1 MDGFSHAVR
10 TFLRTVACVRGP
22 LLTRRI
28 SRVMLVRPSASP
40 HPLIHYRA
48 RCKLR
53 RGRNTKV
60 FVWRLA
66 FWGFRALFRASETS
80 LPRFVLCPS
89 FEDSEL
95 TPFFVWSLLR
105 I

>member
-1 MDGFSHAVR
+1 MNGFSHAVR
-10 TFLRTVACVRGP
+10 TFPRTAACVRGP
-22 LLTRRI
+22 LRTRRI
-28 SRVMLVRPSASP
+28 SRVMLVRPGASP
-40 HPLIHYRA
+40 HTLIRYRA

-53 RGRNTKV
+53 RGRNAKV

-66 FWGFRALFRASETS
+66 FWGFRALFRASETC
-80 LPRFVLCPS
+80 LPRFALHPDS
-89 FEDSEL
+89 EDSGL

>member
-1 MDGFSHAVR
+1 MNGFSHAVR
-10 TFLRTVACVRGP
+10 TFPRTAAYVRGP

-40 HPLIHYRA
+40 HPLIRCRA
-48 RCKLR
+48 HCKSR
-53 RGRNTKV
+53 RGHNAEV
-60 FVWRLA
+60 FAWRLD
-66 FWGFRALFRASETS
+66 FWGLRALFRASETT
-80 LPRFVLCPS
+80 LPRFALHPDS
-89 FEDSEL
+89 EDSGL